1 MSKTHAVR
9 QYLDGAKA
17 DFTAIAQ
24 ATVQPVSRKATIG
37 MAIIAAI
44 SALIMNA
51 YAVMAATPLFE
62 RLTSG
67 INTLLTDAQDMV
79 VTIATFALVICV
91 IGIFIASMLGPKA
104 TATMTS
110 ALKMVI
116 GFFIFWQLVPV
127 VLSTME
133 QVFGSG
139 GTGGN

>member
-1 MSKTHAVR
+1 
-9 QYLDGAKA
+9 
-17 DFTAIAQ
+17 
-24 ATVQPVSRKATIG
+24 